1 MRVLSVL
8 CCLAALHAADPD
20 AWMDS
25 LRPPGDD
32 WRAAKQEL
40 IFNNESEPKTLDPHL
55 MSGVVEARVAFA
67 LFEGLTVLDPRD
79 LTPRPGLAASWE
91 QSADGRTFTFHL
103 RPGLVFSDGTAIDSA
118 TVRGSWL
125 RALDPATGADYA
137 ELFDPIAGA
146 EERRTGK
153 GPAEAVGVAAPDPLT
168 LTVRLAKPCP
178 WFLSL
183 CGFHAFAAVPLHAIA
198 AHGER
203 WTRPEHIVSGA
214 AFTLAEW
221 SPRERIVLQPN
232 PRWRAA
238 RHVRL
243 TRITMLPYQ
252 DADAAYRL
260 FREGGLHWMPS
271 IPLPKWEELRW
282 LPEYYVTP
290 FLTTYFYRFNCTKPP
305 FDDKRVRKAFSL
317 ALDRSVVAGQVLKA
331 GQIPATWL
339 TPAMPGYDPPAG
351 LPTDRAAA
359 RRLLAEAGYGPGG
372 TALPPIE
379 LLYNTSEAHKQVA
392 EAVARQ
398 WEDALGVRVTL
409 INREWKVYLADTNAL
424 SYQVARASWVGDYLD
439 PDTFIALWR
448 SGGGNNRTGWRNA
461 AFDAGLAAAQAEADP
476 QRRPALYREL
486 ERMLVEDEFP
496 FMPVYIYV
504 NQGLLRDEVRGW
516 YENVRDEHP
525 WWCMWIEP

>member
-1 MRVLSVL
+1 MRVLLVL
-8 CCLAALHAADPD
+8 CFLAVLPAADPD
-20 AWMDS
+20 AWMAE
-25 LRPPGDD
+25 LRPPGEA
-32 WRAAKQEL
+32 WKTAPQEL
-40 IFNNESEPKTLDPHL
+40 VFNNESEPKTLDPHL
-55 MSGVVEARVAFA
+55 MSGIVESRVAHA
-67 LFEGLTVLDPRD
+67 LFDGLTTLDPRD
-79 LTPRPGLAASWE
+79 LTPRPGLAASWT
-91 QSADGRTFTFHL
+91 ADPDGLGFTFHL
-103 RPGLVFSDGTAIDSA
+103 RPGLVFSDGTPIDSA

-125 RALDPATGADYA
+125 RAIAPATGADYA

-146 EERRTGK
+146 EAIRSGGK
-153 GPAEAVGVAAPDPLT
+153 AELAVQTPDALT
-168 LTVRLAKPCP
+168 VTVRLAKPCP

-183 CGFHAFAAVPLHAIA
+183 CAFQTFAAVPLHAIA
-198 AHGER
+198 THGER
-203 WTRPEHIVSGA
+203 WTRPGNLVSSG

-221 SPRERIVLQPN
+221 SPRSRIVLTPN

-238 RHVRL
+238 AQVRL
-243 TRITMLPYQ
+243 TRITMLPLQ

-271 IPLPKWEELRW
+271 IPLAKWEELRW
-282 LPEYYVTP
+282 LPEYYVAP
-290 FLTTYFYRFNCTKPP
+290 FLTSYFYRFNCSKPP

-359 RRLLAEAGYGPGG
+359 RRLLAEAGYGPDRP
-372 TALPPIE
+372 LPRIE

-398 WEDALGVRVTL
+398 WEDALGVRVDL
-409 INREWKVYLADTNAL
+409 VNREWKACLADTNTL
-424 SYQVARASWVGDYLD
+424 NYQVARASWVGDYVD
-439 PDTFIALWR
+439 PDTFISLWR
-448 SGGGNNRTGWRNA
+448 SGGGNNRTGWSNA

-476 QRRPALYREL
+476 QRRPTLYREL
-486 ERMLVEDEFP
+486 ERLLVEDEFH
-496 FMPVYIYV
+496 FMPIYIYV

-516 YENVRDEHP
+516 WENVRDEHP
-525 WWCMWIEP
+525 WWCLWIDT